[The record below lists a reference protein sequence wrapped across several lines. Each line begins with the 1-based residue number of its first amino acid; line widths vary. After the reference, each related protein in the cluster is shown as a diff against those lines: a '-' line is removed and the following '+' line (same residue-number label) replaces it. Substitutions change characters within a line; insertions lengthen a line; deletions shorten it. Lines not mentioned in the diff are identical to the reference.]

1 MTRKEEL
8 RLKTMKTARA
18 VLFIIVGAIALFY
31 IVFFASKA
39 KAQGQEPSISIRDFS
54 GGLNTKSNP
63 FSLRNNE
70 FVQLHNYLL
79 NAEFGS
85 LVLRAGDLAR
95 TDSLTRPTTAAGAE
109 WDCLITS
116 KDTRS
121 THIEIGITCDTTLPL
136 ADDFWTG
143 QNADSLKLAETPP
156 FWTGLDFLITNSIM
170 GVSSDSFATLSGALG
185 DVDLVP
191 GDSLRITM
199 DSTSL
204 VDAIDTGGITGLYAF
219 YSKPTTKLLMGVIPG
234 FGSQNQWS
242 ALYASESNKYNLT
255 KKLADFIYK
264 GETPLWETWN
274 GYTYIALPRQRP
286 MISNGTKTTML
297 IPRAPGQLEIVPAI
311 PRDTGIVYSID
322 GSPKY
327 ALFRMHADTGVGDR
341 AAMHEIGYVSHAVPL
356 FNEWALLYGFPHS
369 ASDSANTAVRSD
381 TVLLLLTR
389 TRGDPNGTPL
399 SVDSFFVIDT
409 IIGDPAILDTLKIID
424 SIPNDSLGSTT
435 YPLVGTD
442 GGITHT
448 RPAELHIRTDR
459 TPRGLYDSSYV
470 DSATDIVNVTAPFD
484 RHRTFTAPGAPAL
497 ISMDSAAA
505 TLDWWPA
512 VTDTIAI
519 NRFHVGWEYGV
530 TKFDTLLEL
539 PLMSDMSPTLVIST
553 GASTVQ
559 GGSDNTT
566 AITIN
571 VPPLTNFDTS
581 EARVIWRRQIVN
593 APNEDSTV
601 VINDTVVVNFIGVDG
616 RTYQKTEFR
625 RRILYADERII
636 RLAFRPVGVM
646 LGKDDTLFIDSVDYA
661 LWINGGK
668 TNASVNIDPRFNPT
682 DNRMDIV
689 KGFFGFK
696 DNLFAWTDNRLFRSK
711 LDTPVFVPFND
722 VLFDPEN
729 GDVLTQV
736 GQVGP
741 NIIAFWSNGLTEL
754 YDPTADL
761 PQKGSPVE
769 GFGCFAPQSLV
780 DWGGSLYFGAL
791 DGIRT
796 ISSHPVKTFGVP
808 NTVISRTI
816 NNQIIDGRSDSLKQT
831 LAAVVGPDGQT
842 IRFCYPS
849 IDTTWIWHPP
859 ISGGNPLG
867 SWSTRDFSFFQAT
880 HYDTNSIEGL
890 QRSGNTIY
898 AKTSDERIFDM
909 EVNTATYF
917 DSGLA
922 IAGQHVLG
930 QMQTRPLFDDHNT
943 WQIHRLGL
951 LKSGGGRA
959 VSITILNDSLSSAAV
974 ESFQA
979 TDPRYSVHAIPLH
992 QGTFLSLRYATQIGI
1007 TPDTLRKIDIWGRFI
1022 GSPWV
1027 R

>member
-1 MTRKEEL
+1 
-8 RLKTMKTARA
+8 MKMVRA
-18 VLFIIVGAIALFY
+18 VLFIIIGAIALFY
-31 IVFFASKA
+31 IAFFASEV
-39 KAQGQEPSISIRDFS
+39 KAQKPSISIKDFS
-54 GGLNTKSNP
+54 GGLNTKTNP
-63 FSLRNNE
+63 FNLKMNE

-95 TDSLTRPTTAAGAE
+95 TDSLTRPSSAASSVWNCE
-109 WDCLITS
+109 ITS
-116 KDTRS
+116 LNTRS
-121 THIEIGITCDTTLPL
+121 DYIEVIMECDSSLPL
-136 ADDFWTG
+136 GDGFWDG
-143 QNADSLKLAETPP
+143 QDADSLDRTAGASPP
-156 FWTGLDFLITNSIM
+156 PAWTGKDFTIINSIY
-170 GVSSDSFATLSGALG
+170 GAANDSVVQIWSALG
-185 DVDLVP
+185 DMDLIA
-191 GDSLRITM
+191 GDSIQVTM
-199 DSTSL
+199 DSTGL
-204 VDAIDTGGITGLYAF
+204 FDAIDTGGITGLYAF
-219 YSKPTTKLLMGVIPG
+219 YIKPTTKLLLGVIPG

-274 GYTYIALPRQRP
+274 GFTYVALPRQRP
-286 MISNGTKTTML
+286 IITNGTKTTHL
-297 IPRAPGQLEIVPAI
+297 VPRAPGQLEIVPAI
-311 PRDTGIVYSID
+311 RPDSVDEAWVID

-399 SVDSFFVIDT
+399 SVDSFYVIDT
-409 IIGDPAILDTLKIID
+409 IIGDPSILDTLKILD
-424 SIPNDSLGSTT
+424 SIPNDSLGTAAF
-435 YPLVGTD
+435 PLVGTD

-484 RHRTFTAPGAPAL
+484 RHRTFTAPGAPVL
-497 ISMDSAAA
+497 ISMDSGAAA
-505 TLDWWPA
+505 DDWWPLA
-512 VTDTIAI
+512 PDSIPS

-553 GASTVQ
+553 GATTVL

-581 EARVIWRRQIVN
+581 QARVVWRRQILN
-593 APNEDSTV
+593 MPNEDSTV
-601 VINDTVVVNFIGVDG
+601 VIDDTVIVNFIGVDG

-636 RLAFRPVGVM
+636 RLGFRPVGVM
-646 LGKDDTLFIDSVDYA
+646 LGEDDTLFIDSVDYT
-661 LWINGGK
+661 LWISGGK
-668 TNASVNIDPRFNPT
+668 TSKSVKIDPRFNFT

-729 GDVLTQV
+729 GDVITRV
-736 GQVGP
+736 AQVGP

-791 DGIRT
+791 DGIRA

-808 NTVISRTI
+808 NTVISRKI
-816 NNQIIDGRSDSLKQT
+816 NDQIIDGRSDSLKQT
-831 LAAVVGPDGQT
+831 LVGTVGPDGQT
-842 IRFCYPS
+842 LRFCYPS

-859 ISGGNPLG
+859 ISPGDDPLG
-867 SWSTRDFSFFQAT
+867 AWTTRDFSFFQAT

-890 QRSGNTIY
+890 QRSGNTVY
-898 AKTSDERIFDM
+898 AKTGDERIFDM

-917 DSGLA
+917 DSGLGTGVGT
-922 IAGQHVLG
+922 IIQG

-951 LKSGGGRA
+951 LKSGGGRN
-959 VSITILNDSLSSAAV
+959 VVVNVLNDSLSNVAN
-974 ESFQA
+974 ETFLA
-979 TDPRYSVHAIPLH
+979 TDPRYSVHAMQLH
-992 QGTFLSLRYATQIGI
+992 QGTFLSLLYATQIGT